1 MGTIKYKNDKDPVD
15 AEEIKKRWKEYME
28 ELKKKDLNELDYYD
42 GTVSHSELDILECK
56 VKWASRSS
64 AINKASGCNEISAEL
79 FKSLKDDAIKVLHSS
94 CQQIWKTWQWSQDWK
109 RSILIPVP
117 KKGIT
122 KECANHQTT
131 ILISH
136 ASKVM
141 LEILHA
147 RLQHYVNQDL
157 PDVQAEF
164 RKGRGNRDQTANNQW
179 IIEKAKEFQKPSTSV
194 SLTTPKPLT
203 VWIIINYGKL
213 SKRWEY

>member
-1 MGTIKYKNDKDPVD
+1 M
-15 AEEIKKRWKEYME
+15 
-28 ELKKKDLNELDYYD
+28 
-42 GTVSHSELDILECK
+42 VSHPEQAILESE
-56 VKWASRSS
+56 VKWPLGDKAVT
-64 AINKASGCNEISAEL
+64 KASGCDRIPVQLS
-79 FKSLKDDAIKVLHSS
+79 KTLKDDAIKVLHSI
-94 CQQIWKTWQWSQDWK
+94 CQHIWKTWQWPQDWK
-109 RSILIPVP
+109 RSILIPIP

-157 PDVQAEF
+157 PDVQAES
-164 RKGRGNRDQTANNQW
+164 RKGRGNRDQIANTQW

>member
-1 MGTIKYKNDKDPVD
+1 M
-15 AEEIKKRWKEYME
+15 
-28 ELKKKDLNELDYYD
+28 
-42 GTVSHSELDILECK
+42 VSHPEQAILESE
-56 VKWASRSS
+56 VKWPLGDKAVT
-64 AINKASGCNEISAEL
+64 KASGCDRIPVQLS
-79 FKSLKDDAIKVLHSS
+79 KTLKDDAIKVLHSI
-94 CQQIWKTWQWSQDWK
+94 CQHIWKTRQWPQDWK
-109 RSILIPVP
+109 RSILIPIP